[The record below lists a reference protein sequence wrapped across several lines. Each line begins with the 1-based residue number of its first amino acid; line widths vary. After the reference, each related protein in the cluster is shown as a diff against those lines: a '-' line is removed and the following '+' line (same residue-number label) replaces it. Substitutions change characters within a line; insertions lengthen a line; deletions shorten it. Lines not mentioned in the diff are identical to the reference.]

1 MEQKGMEQYPRPF
14 TIGIAWKEVCLHDTT
29 AWVECE
35 SAWRKPDRITAPLT
49 RSASYQFA
57 IHIYPVCL
65 LFFHMTSP
73 MSSSRSSSYA
83 TTSSDRTAKK

>member
-35 SAWRKPDRITAPLT
+35 SAWRKPDRITAPPT

-57 IHIYPVCL
+57 IHIHPVCL
-65 LFFHMTSP
+65 LFST
-73 MSSSRSSSYA
+73 
-83 TTSSDRTAKK
+83 